1 MKSQDIDPFR
11 NINQTNEKVEP
22 DEETILLDRIG
33 NMTDFRKILDDFRG
47 IGISIPHHIELDEN

>member
-47 IGISIPHHIELDEN
+47 IGI